1 MVNPLQKK
9 GKRESREMKTKRT
22 QDFYILIEGKCKIK
36 KIFRYI
42 EVPYGSHRLFFFFS
56 FFVCLNTVV
65 VVL

>member
-1 MVNPLQKK
+1 
-9 GKRESREMKTKRT
+9 MKTKRT